1 MKSENVFSEE
11 SEEEWIYESD
21 SVTNIEEEEEDE
33 ARQNANIDPT
43 SEVTYNPLQQFDE
56 YFNNEAEDVFSEE
69 SKEEWMDESDSV
81 IQIEK
86 EEEDE
91 ADLDQ
96 ITDETYSSAQCF
108 DYEFNT
114 KAYNLESSM
123 EFIDQTG
130 TMKVCMQIRESQLL
144 EKIYQLTVENH
155 KFTVEN
161 HKLTVENHKLTVANH
176 KLTVANHKLTVENNN
191 LTDAN
196 HKLTVANHKL
206 TVENNN
212 LTDAN
217 HNLTNANHNLT
228 DAIMQLSVEII

>member
-1 MKSENVFSEE
+1 MFKFLLLN
-11 SEEEWIYESD
+11 Y
-21 SVTNIEEEEEDE
+21 
-33 ARQNANIDPT
+33 
-43 SEVTYNPLQQFDE
+43 L
-56 YFNNEAEDVFSEE
+56 E
-69 SKEEWMDESDSV
+69 SKEKWMDESDSV
-81 IQIEK
+81 VQIE
-86 EEEDE
+86 EEEEE

-96 ITDETYSSAQCF
+96 ITEETYSSAQCF

-155 KFTVEN
+155 NLTVENHRLTVEN
-161 HKLTVENHKLTVANH
+161 HKLTVE
-176 KLTVANHKLTVENNN
+176 
-191 LTDAN
+191 N

-217 HNLTNANHNLT
+217 HNLT

>member
-1 MKSENVFSEE
+1 MV
-11 SEEEWIYESD
+11 
-21 SVTNIEEEEEDE
+21 
-33 ARQNANIDPT
+33 
-43 SEVTYNPLQQFDE
+43 
-56 YFNNEAEDVFSEE
+56 
-69 SKEEWMDESDSV
+69 ESDSV
-81 IQIEK
+81 IQIE

-96 ITDETYSSAQCF
+96 ITEETYNSAQCF

-123 EFIDQTG
+123 EFTDQTG

-155 KFTVEN
+155 K
-161 HKLTVENHKLTVANH
+161 LTVANH
-176 KLTVANHKLTVENNN
+176 NLTVANHKLTVENHN
-191 LTDAN
+191 LT
-196 HKLTVANHKL
+196 VENHKL

-212 LTDAN
+212 LTIENHKLTVAN
-217 HNLTNANHNLT
+217 HNLS

>member
-1 MKSENVFSEE
+1 MFKFLLL
-11 SEEEWIYESD
+11 Y
-21 SVTNIEEEEEDE
+21 
-33 ARQNANIDPT
+33 
-43 SEVTYNPLQQFDE
+43 YL
-56 YFNNEAEDVFSEE
+56 E
-69 SKEEWMDESDSV
+69 SKEEWMVESDSV
-81 IQIEK
+81 IQIE

-96 ITDETYSSAQCF
+96 ITEETYNSAQCF

-123 EFIDQTG
+123 EFTDQTG

-155 KFTVEN
+155 NLTVENHRLTVEN
-161 HKLTVENHKLTVANH
+161 HKLTVE
-176 KLTVANHKLTVENNN
+176 
-191 LTDAN
+191 N

-217 HNLTNANHNLT
+217 HNLT